1 MFDFLPK
8 SWNLW
13 LNVECSLIKAGD
25 HGELDR
31 LVNRIQGDLDVKLSS
46 YAKLGVWFR
55 RSRFQDRQ
63 RRSNLGT
70 VAVSSMDVATPKFV
84 D

>member
-13 LNVECSLIKAGD
+13 LNVECSLTRAGD

-31 LVNRIQGDLDVKLSS
+31 ADELDLRGS
-46 YAKLGVWFR
+46 
-55 RSRFQDRQ
+55 
-63 RRSNLGT
+63 
-70 VAVSSMDVATPKFV
+70 
-84 D
+84 

>member
-13 LNVECSLIKAGD
+13 FNVVECSLTRAGD

-31 LVNRIQGDLDVKLSS
+31 AGELDPRGS
-46 YAKLGVWFR
+46 
-55 RSRFQDRQ
+55 
-63 RRSNLGT
+63 
-70 VAVSSMDVATPKFV
+70 
-84 D
+84 

>member
-1 MFDFLPK
+1 MFDFLQK

-13 LNVECSLIKAGD
+13 LNVECSLTRARD
-25 HGELDR
+25 HGE

-55 RSRFQDRQ
+55 MS
-63 RRSNLGT
+63 
-70 VAVSSMDVATPKFV
+70 
-84 D
+84 

>member
-1 MFDFLPK
+1 M
-8 SWNLW
+8 
-13 LNVECSLIKAGD
+13 ESLI
-25 HGELDR
+25 E

-55 RSRFQDRQ
+55 MSSFRDYQ

-70 VAVSSMDVATPKFV
+70 IVVVSSMDVAAPEFGNWGNQKKRWLSRITTK
-84 D
+84 